1 MIAKS
6 TVISFG
12 ETYRLAQEDVEE
24 IKRIL
29 SNRN

>member
-1 MIAKS
+1 MMAKT

-12 ETYRLAQEDVEE
+12 ETYRLTSEDVEE

-29 SNRN
+29 SNR